1 MNFGMEGSL
10 SASEQTPAVAAA
22 AVRGQ
27 KASHLAAELRRGIAE
42 LRWPGGKLPT
52 EQQLATEQGVSLNTV
67 RRAVD
72 LLVQDGLVYRRQGSG
87 MYIASTDT
95 GPLIG
100 VAVPSMTYY
109 YPRIIVGIERELARH
124 GAQMLLR
131 STEWDATEERQAID
145 GLIGAGVAGLI
156 LAPDQPGPFEERLAQ
171 LEDLELPIVLVE
183 RGLEDPATLLEFVG
197 SNHAAGARA
206 ALKHLRR
213 LGHTRIAYLE
223 RVSPHTAPQVRAGLG
238 DEPVLI
244 ESLDRWAGADVD
256 RFITQCLRADVTAVI
271 CFADREAT
279 LLLNTA
285 LARGLAVPGDLS
297 VISYDDEV
305 ADLSE
310 VPLTAVSPAKFE
322 VGRLAVELLRARL
335 ADPDSPRRQESLVPR
350 LVVRD
355 STGPARSASEPS
367 TRPTPLPG

>member
-1 MNFGMEGSL
+1 V
-10 SASEQTPAVAAA
+10 SASEVPAAEVM
-22 AVRGQ
+22 RGQ
-27 KASHLAAELRRGIAE
+27 KARHLAGELRRGIAE

-52 EQQLATEQGVSLNTV
+52 EQQLAREQGVSLNTV

-87 MYIASTDT
+87 MYIASSDT

-109 YPRIIVGIERELARH
+109 FPRIIVGIERELAKQ

-131 STEWDATEERQAID
+131 STEWDSAEELQAINS
-145 GLIGAGVAGLI
+145 LVGAGAAGLI
-156 LAPDQPGPFEERLAQ
+156 LATDRPS
-171 LEDLELPIVLVE
+171 LEDLDVPVVLVE
-183 RGLEDPATLLEFVG
+183 RGLEDPNTLHEFVG

-206 ALKHLRR
+206 ALKHLRS
-213 LGHTRIAYLE
+213 LGHTRIGYLE

-238 DEPVLI
+238 DVPVLV
-244 ESLDRWAGADVD
+244 ESRERWTTADAE
-256 RFITQCLRADVTAVI
+256 RFLAELLRKKATAVI

-279 LLLNTA
+279 LLLNA
-285 LARGLAVPGDLS
+285 AIAAGLSVPGELS

-305 ADLSE
+305 ADLSDI
-310 VPLTAVSPAKFE
+310 PLTAVSPAKSE
-322 VGRLAVELLRARL
+322 VGRLAVETLRARL
-335 ADPDSPRRQESLVPR
+335 ADPASPRRQISLVPN

-355 STGPARSASEPS
+355 STGPAQ
-367 TRPTPLPG
+367 

>member
-1 MNFGMEGSL
+1 M
-10 SASEQTPAVAAA
+10 SASE

-27 KASHLAAELRRGIAE
+27 KARHLAGELRRGISE

-52 EQQLATEQGVSLNTV
+52 EQQLAAEQGVSLNTV

-87 MYIASTDT
+87 MYIASAET

-124 GAQMLLR
+124 GAQLLLR
-131 STEWDATEERQAID
+131 STEWDSAEERLAID
-145 GLIGAGVAGLI
+145 GLIAAGVAGLI
-156 LAPDQPGPFEERLAQ
+156 LAPDGPAGLAE

-183 RGLEDPATLLEFVG
+183 RGLEDPATLHEFVG

-206 ALKHLRR
+206 ALKHLRE

-223 RVSPHTAPQVRAGLG
+223 RSSPHTAPQLRAGLG
-238 DEPVLI
+238 DVPVLS
-244 ESLDRWAGADVD
+244 ETRDRWTSAGADEFLD
-256 RFITQCLRADVTAVI
+256 RILRDRVTAVL

-279 LLLNTA
+279 LLLNAA
-285 LARGLAVPGDLS
+285 LARGIGVPGELS

-310 VPLTAVSPAKFE
+310 VPLTAISPAKLE
-322 VGRLAVELLRARL
+322 VGRVAVELLRARL
-335 ADPDSPRRQESLVPR
+335 ADPDSPRRQQSLVPR
-350 LVVRD
+350 LVVRE
-355 STGPARSASEPS
+355 STGPVSR
-367 TRPTPLPG
+367 

>member
-1 MNFGMEGSL
+1 V
-10 SASEQTPAVAAA
+10 SASE

-27 KASHLAAELRRGIAE
+27 KARHLAAELRRGISE

-52 EQQLATEQGVSLNTV
+52 EQQLAGEQGVSLNTV

-87 MYIASTDT
+87 MYIASNET

-109 YPRIIVGIERELARH
+109 YPRIIVGIERELAKH

-131 STEWDATEERQAID
+131 STEWDSAEERLAID

-156 LAPDQPGPFEERLAQ
+156 LAPDGPSGLAE

-183 RGLEDPATLLEFVG
+183 RGLEDPATLHEFVG

-206 ALKHLRR
+206 ALKHLRG
-213 LGHTRIAYLE
+213 LGHRRIAYLE
-223 RVSPHTAPQVRAGLG
+223 RTSPHTAPQIRAGLG
-238 DEPVLI
+238 EVPVLM
-244 ESLDRWAGADVD
+244 ESRDRWTTAGVD
-256 RFITQCLRADVTAVI
+256 EFLDEMLRQQATAVL

-279 LLLNTA
+279 LLLNAA
-285 LARGLAVPGDLS
+285 LARGIDVPAELS

-310 VPLTAVSPAKFE
+310 VPLTAVSPAKLE
-322 VGRLAVELLRARL
+322 VGRVAVQLLRARL
-335 ADPDSPRRQESLVPR
+335 SDPAAPRRQESLVPR
-350 LVVRD
+350 LVVRA
-355 STGPARSASEPS
+355 STGPVSP
-367 TRPTPLPG
+367 